1 MAVLDSRGGI
11 GAAVT
16 GRACDYNGNS
26 LSVLEMD
33 LADSREAP
41 SFTC

>member
-11 GAAVT
+11 DAAVT

-26 LSVLEMD
+26 VSVLEMD
-33 LADSREAP
+33 LAGSQ
-41 SFTC
+41 